1 MSLIL
6 RQYQNDIIDKTRAL
20 MRNGN
25 KSVCVVAP
33 TGAGKT
39 ILIAYMLKS
48 SAEKGISSWFI
59 CHRRELIHQAMA
71 AFKAVGL
78 RFGVVSA
85 GFHYESAPLVKICSI
100 STLIKRW
107 HKIPLPKLIIWDE
120 CAHIAAKSW
129 STLYKQ
135 MPNAFHI
142 GLTAVPARLDGKGL
156 GDYFKTMVH
165 GPSVAWLIDNGFLSK
180 YRIFAPA
187 TANVDGVHTRAGD
200 YVKEELAAAMDKPS
214 ITGCAIREY
223 KKLADGKRAMVFAVS
238 IEHSKHVVGQ
248 FQAAGIPAAHVD
260 GETNDIERDAAINSF
275 KDGRTLVLSSVDIFS
290 EGTDIPAVEAAILLR
305 PTQSLSLHL
314 QQLGRVL
321 RVYPNKLGAT
331 ILDHAGNT
339 IRHGLPDE
347 QRTWTLAGIDKK
359 TGSDSGESKGRT
371 CPRCF
376 ACQKPGSPSCSFCG
390 HIFEIKPRKVEEKE
404 GELKEIDS
412 EEIARRRERQD
423 QGRAQTRE
431 ELIAIGRKRGFKN
444 PSGWAHFVLMARRK
458 RRLKNG

>member
-1 MSLIL
+1 MQLRPYQESIL
-6 RQYQNDIIDKTRAL
+6 LETRAL
-20 MRNGN
+20 MRQGN
-25 KSVCVVAP
+25 KSIAIVSA
-33 TGAGKT
+33 TGSGKT
-39 ILIAYMLKS
+39 ILTAYMLKS
-48 SAEKGISSWFI
+48 SAEKGVASFFI
-59 CHRRELIHQAMA
+59 CHRRELIHQSMA

-129 STLYKQ
+129 STLYNQ

-187 TANVDGVHTRAGD
+187 TANVDGVRTRAGD
-200 YVKEELAAAMDKPS
+200 YVKEELVAAMDKPS

-223 KKLADGKRAMVFAVS
+223 KKRADGKRAMVFAVS

-260 GETNDIERDAAINSF
+260 GETNDIERDAAISSF
-275 KDGRTLVLSSVDIFS
+275 KSGEIRVLSSVDIFS

-321 RVYPNKLGAT
+321 RRYPGKDCAV

-347 QRTWTLAGIDKK
+347 QRTWTLEGIQN
-359 TGSDSGESKGRT
+359 SKGTGGGVKVKT
-371 CPRCF
+371 CPKCF
-376 ACQKPGSPSCSFCG
+376 ACQAPGASACKFCG
-390 HIFEIKPRKVEEKE
+390 FIFEIKPRKVEEKE

-412 EEIARRRERQD
+412 EEIARRRERQA
-423 QGRAQTRE
+423 QGMAQTRE
-431 ELIAIGRKRGFKN
+431 ELIAIGRQRGFKN
-444 PSGWAHFVLMARRK
+444 PAGWAHFVLMARRK